1 MEQKKRKSDFRLP
14 SVDDLFTTQE
24 MRDEEKMT
32 IGKILEVPINE
43 IDDFENHPFHV
54 RDDAEMDA
62 LMESIKEHGVI
73 EPATVRKKEDGR
85 YEMVSGH
92 RRKHASER
100 LGLTTI
106 RCEVVDIS
114 REEAILQMVESN
126 LHREY
131 ILPSEKAFSYKMR
144 LEAIN
149 KQAGRPSKENLTPV
163 VSNFNKVRTNEQLGE
178 EVGESREQIRRYIR
192 LTELIPEIL
201 DMVDNSV
208 IKDKSKLQMALRPAV
223 EISYLDKNEQRALLE
238 IMELNDCTPSHAQ
251 TLVMKNL
258 SQEGNLTVDKMSEI
272 MHADKPNQRV
282 KYNISDKV
290 MKLIPKNISDDAD
303 KINDYLEKA
312 VHYYERFLERKKEH
326 EAER

>member
-1 MEQKKRKSDFRLP
+1 
-14 SVDDLFTTQE
+14 
-24 MRDEEKMT
+24 MT
-32 IGKILEVPINE
+32 PL
-43 IDDFENHPFHV
+43 
-54 RDDAEMDA
+54 
-62 LMESIKEHGVI
+62 
-73 EPATVRKKEDGR
+73 
-85 YEMVSGH
+85 
-92 RRKHASER
+92 
-100 LGLTTI
+100 
-106 RCEVVDIS
+106 
-114 REEAILQMVESN
+114 
-126 LHREY
+126 
-131 ILPSEKAFSYKMR
+131 
-144 LEAIN
+144 
-149 KQAGRPSKENLTPV
+149 

-326 EAER
+326 EVER

>member
-1 MEQKKRKSDFRLP
+1 MKKIIMRVMAFALALITLTAGTRLDV
-14 SVDDLFTTQE
+14 SAFTA
-24 MRDEEKMT
+24 
-32 IGKILEVPINE
+32 GKILEVPINE

-62 LMESIKEHGVI
+62 LMDSIKEHGVI

-85 YEMVSGH
+85 YEMISGH

-144 LEAIN
+144 MEAMN
-149 KQAGRPSKENLTPV
+149 KQGCRTDLTSTPV
-163 VSNFNKVRTNEQLGE
+163 VSKLRTNEQLGE

-201 DMVDNSV
+201 DMVDNSM
-208 IKDKSKLQMALRPAV
+208 IKDKSNV
-223 EISYLDKNEQRALLE
+223 
-238 IMELNDCTPSHAQ
+238 
-251 TLVMKNL
+251 
-258 SQEGNLTVDKMSEI
+258 VDG
-272 MHADKPNQRV
+272 
-282 KYNISDKV
+282 
-290 MKLIPKNISDDAD
+290 
-303 KINDYLEKA
+303 
-312 VHYYERFLERKKEH
+312 
-326 EAER
+326 